1 MNYKRSDYA
10 GGIAKMYLVPAAAAA
25 SIRRELVSGSYLM
38 PGLSSYL
45 IPVQFAIDSGR
56 FTVTNK
62 LGAWQIRI
70 EAFIPSS
77 LAIDSL
83 AFFSQ
88 WVGKPF
94 NILVQDYNGNYI
106 YFGNRDNFFIYRP
119 QFSSAQDFSEA
130 SGFSFNLQRD
140 MLVPPIHIVSP
151 FLRQAPEALVV
162 RIPVYPSENK
172 EVTGTYEYRSFD
184 DRPESG
190 SVYAWH
196 LADTSTGPKTAIPGE
211 TAITFTPLAEHVGKF
226 LFFSVIPSDGSLQG
240 RQVFSNPAYILA
252 AADAPSDYQ
261 GPEALNARIV
271 GTPVVGNSLSIVY
284 QYLDSEDNEEFGTTF
299 QWHSMAAA
307 NSTTSKIVGTAKD
320 LILSAGMKNKYIFAI
335 LTPASASGIGNA
347 VRIPSSGGL
356 KVLGRTLNKRLN
368 PADLA
373 QNVVDPRL
381 RYERISESGEPD
393 VYRIT
398 NNAAT
403 SQVGAA
409 TTFHNIVPLNIP
421 KSSNITVEL
430 FFRTPSTLPSAINI
444 TIRQGNSVD
453 SPYVY
458 SLDGSVNYDR
468 VSNPPEYS
476 QRVTF
481 NRTNAVTPYVG
492 LGIGWLSYGHIPGDY
507 IDILHI
513 DISWEE

>member
-38 PGLSSYL
+38 PGLSNFL

-77 LAIDSL
+77 LAVDSL

-172 EVTGTYEYRSFD
+172 EVTGSYEYRSFD

-196 LADTSTGPKTAIPGE
+196 LADTSTGPKTAITGE

-261 GPEALNARIV
+261 GPEALNVRII
-271 GTPVVGNSLSIVY
+271 GTPIVGNSLSVAY
-284 QYLDSEDNEEFGTTF
+284 NYLDSMDYEEYGTTF
-299 QWHSMAAA
+299 QWRQMSHPQSSASYPIG
-307 NSTTSKIVGTAKD
+307 STKD
-320 LILSAGMKNKYIFAI
+320 IILTPEMKGRYIFAI
-335 LTPASASGIGNA
+335 VTPASANGIGDS
-347 VRIPSSGGL
+347 VRTPATGGL
-356 KVLGRTLNKRLN
+356 KVLPKTGTVRIN
-368 PADLA
+368 PADILVQFAHNLTASIEPFNSDTVLRLTKTLA
-373 QNVVDPRL
+373 
-381 RYERISESGEPD
+381 SGGA
-393 VYRIT
+393 
-398 NNAAT
+398 AAT
-403 SQVGAA
+403 LVNA
-409 TTFHNIVPLNIP
+409 NPLNIP
-421 KSSNITVEL
+421 PSSRVVATIRYGVNQPS
-430 FFRTPSTLPSAINI
+430 FPSTTVVVKDGPLASDQHISEQRRQLSPAVQGLSASIEYLNTTIVGTHVQARLLHNSEIFLAGDHIN
-444 TIRQGNSVD
+444 
-453 SPYVY
+453 VY
-458 SLDGSVNYDR
+458 
-468 VSNPPEYS
+468 
-476 QRVTF
+476 
-481 NRTNAVTPYVG
+481 
-492 LGIGWLSYGHIPGDY
+492 Y
-507 IDILHI
+507 IDVT
-513 DISWEE
+513 WEEA